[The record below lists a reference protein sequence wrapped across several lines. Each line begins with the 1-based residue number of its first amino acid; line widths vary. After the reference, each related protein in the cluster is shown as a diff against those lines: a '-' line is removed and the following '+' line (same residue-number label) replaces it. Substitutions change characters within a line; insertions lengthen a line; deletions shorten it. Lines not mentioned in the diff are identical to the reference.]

1 MSLELAISAN
11 TAALQALTE
20 AWSTLTRNAVTAA
33 GIAAPELKVG
43 GVLLD
48 ANKVQAVTTA
58 SAGAVAKAA
67 KTAAAVAKPEPE
79 PVAADPVAEAIAY
92 PVVGAAITAFAG
104 ANGRDATLALL
115 GKLGVESGKALKPH
129 QFAEALALFTREEE
143 AVA

>member
-20 AWSTLTRNAVTAA
+20 AWATLTRNAVTAA
-33 GIAAPELKVG
+33 GVAVPALKVG
-43 GVLLD
+43 GVPLVE
-48 ANKVQAVTTA
+48 KTT
-58 SAGAVAKAA
+58 
-67 KTAAAVAKPEPE
+67 AAVAKSVKPTTA
-79 PVAADPVAEAIAY
+79 PVAVAKQEDTDTPDPVAEAIAY

-115 GKLGVESGKALKPH
+115 SKLGVESGKALKPH
-129 QFAEALALFTREEE
+129 QFAQALALFTKEE

>member
-20 AWSTLTRNAVTAA
+20 AWSKLTRNAVTAA

-48 ANKVQAVTTA
+48 ANKVSAVATA

-67 KTAAAVAKPEPE
+67 KTAAAVAKPE

-129 QFAEALALFTREEE
+129 QFAEALALFTQEE

>member
-20 AWSTLTRNAVTAA
+20 AWATLTRNAVTAA
-33 GIAAPELKVG
+33 GVAAPALKVG
-43 GVLLD
+43 GVPLVE
-48 ANKVQAVTTA
+48 K
-58 SAGAVAKAA
+58 
-67 KTAAAVAKPEPE
+67 AAAVAKPSTPAAAA
-79 PVAADPVAEAIAY
+79 VAVAKQEDTDTPDPVAEAIAY

-115 GKLGVESGKALKPH
+115 SKLGVESGKALKPH
-129 QFAEALALFTREEE
+129 QFAQALALFTKEE

>member
-1 MSLELAISAN
+1 M
-11 TAALQALTE
+11 
-20 AWSTLTRNAVTAA
+20 
-33 GIAAPELKVG
+33 
-43 GVLLD
+43 
-48 ANKVQAVTTA
+48 
-58 SAGAVAKAA
+58 
-67 KTAAAVAKPEPE
+67 
-79 PVAADPVAEAIAY
+79 AADPVAEAIAY